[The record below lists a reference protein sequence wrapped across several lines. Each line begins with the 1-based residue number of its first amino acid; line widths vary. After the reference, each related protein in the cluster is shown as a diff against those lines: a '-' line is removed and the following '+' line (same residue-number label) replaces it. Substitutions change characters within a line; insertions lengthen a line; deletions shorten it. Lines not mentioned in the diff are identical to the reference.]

1 VQFDTFFRELTASH
15 RHEIALFFYISYHLA
30 RFFAT
35 ILTKFALYSMNLVLP
50 WHFQVPFCNLGQAC
64 EHFMLAITGV
74 WQVKFLCFYSKSL
87 SKSSVLV
94 FQSWGAG
101 PMTTVCYGWTCI
113 TALSLQSVRLLHSHA
128 WAGYSK
134 SLSKSS
140 VLVDQSW
147 GAGPMTTICN
157 GWTCITTLFLQS
169 VRLLHSHAWTG
180 FLFLGRDHGE
190 VQSHFS
196 HATPAHARLCQ

>member
-1 VQFDTFFRELTASH
+1 
-15 RHEIALFFYISYHLA
+15 
-30 RFFAT
+30 
-35 ILTKFALYSMNLVLP
+35 MNLVLP

-113 TALSLQSVRLLHSHA
+113 TALSLQSVRWLDSRGWALCSWAETTAKCSPIFRTPHLHMQGFVNVLYVRA
-128 WAGYSK
+128 VIPVY
-134 SLSKSS
+134 LSKFACAPAGAVYETLWA
-140 VLVDQSW
+140 VLRQVQQV
-147 GAGPMTTICN
+147 GGLLE
-157 GWTCITTLFLQS
+157 LFFEFIA
-169 VRLLHSHAWTG
+169 VPAA
-180 FLFLGRDHGE
+180 HGE
-190 VQSHFS
+190 CQRVKRLVLRRQGGAQGVHLTQSG
-196 HATPAHARLCQ
+196 T